1 MNLNLESI
9 RNRLCKLSG
18 EDFTIISRCNEKI
31 QFYFSAIG
39 FLVLLILLCSLVSAL
54 YFTDHLFNSIIA
66 DVGVGLVWGFIVTNM
81 YVLLLYTISPVLLP
95 IRIRKKQET
104 KTAKFQFSFSL
115 SLRIFIVTLLAIIIA
130 QPLNVLLFIPQTT
143 TFAFDVKQLLATNP
157 LAIVNTL
164 FVVGIFLLPIY
175 LKYSIRRLGEFY
187 EFKADIEKSIIQ
199 EDYKKFKVVYSQLIE
214 RKIVECNQSVWGNL
228 TAHLSNLEKNNLVS
242 YQKHFVEI
250 SNELIPEKVDKYE
263 YWADPP
269 FRTVLKSK
277 SKRIYSE
284 KEFLSHIYSEPD

>member
-1 MNLNLESI
+1 MNSILESI
-9 RNRLCKLSG
+9 KNRLCKLSG
-18 EDFTIISRCNEKI
+18 EDYTIISRCSKKV

-39 FLVLLILLCSLVSAL
+39 SLVLLILLCSFVSAL
-54 YFTDHLFNSIIA
+54 YFTDHLFSSIIA
-66 DVGVGLVWGFIVTNM
+66 DIGVGLVWGFIVTNM

-104 KTAKFQFSFSL
+104 KTANLHFSFSL

-130 QPLNVLLFIPQTT
+130 QPLNVLLFIPQTKT
-143 TFAFDVKQLLATNP
+143 LVFDIKQLLATNT

-187 EFKADIEKSIIQ
+187 EIKADIEKSIIQ
-199 EDYKKFKVVYSQLIE
+199 EDYKIFKRIYSQLIE
-214 RKIVECNQSVWGNL
+214 RKIIECNQSVWGNL
-228 TAHLSNLEKNNLVS
+228 TPHLSKLEKSNLVS

-277 SKRIYSE
+277 NKRIYSE
-284 KEFLSHIYSEPD
+284 KELLGHIYSEED

>member
-1 MNLNLESI
+1 MNSILESI
-9 RNRLCKLSG
+9 TNRLCKLSG
-18 EDFTIISRCNEKI
+18 EDYTIISRCGKKI
-31 QFYFSAIG
+31 QLYFSAIG
-39 FLVLLILLCSLVSAL
+39 FLVLLILLCSFVSAL

-66 DVGVGLVWGFIVTNM
+66 DIGVGLVWGFIVTNM

-95 IRIRKKQET
+95 VKIRKKQET
-104 KTAKFQFSFSL
+104 KTAKFHFSFSL
-115 SLRIFIVTLLAIIIA
+115 SLRIFIVTMLAIIIA
-130 QPLNVLLFIPQTT
+130 QPLNVLLFLPQTT
-143 TFAFDVKQLLATNP
+143 TFAFDIKQLLATN
-157 LAIVNTL
+157 LFANANTAL
-164 FVVGIFLLPIY
+164 VVGIFLLPIY
-175 LKYSIRRLGEFY
+175 LKYSIRRLGDFY

-199 EDYKKFKVVYSQLIE
+199 EDYKKFKWLYSQLIE
-214 RKIVECNQSVWGNL
+214 RKIRECNQSVWENL
-228 TAHLSNLEKNNLVS
+228 TPHLSKLEKSNLVS

-284 KEFLSHIYSEPD
+284 KELLGHIYSEED

>member
-1 MNLNLESI
+1 MNSNLESI
-9 RNRLCKLSG
+9 KNRLCKLSG
-18 EDFTIISRCNEKI
+18 EDYTIISRCSDKI

-39 FLVLLILLCSLVSAL
+39 SLVLVILLCSFVSAL

-66 DVGVGLVWGFIVTNM
+66 DIAVGLVWGFIVTNM

-143 TFAFDVKQLLATNP
+143 TFAFDVKQLLSTNP

-164 FVVGIFLLPIY
+164 LVVGIFLLPIY

-187 EFKADIEKSIIQ
+187 EFKADIEKRIIA
-199 EDYKKFKVVYSQLIE
+199 EGYKEFKGIYSQLVE

-228 TAHLSNLEKNNLVS
+228 TPHLANLEKNNSFS

-284 KEFLSHIYSEPD
+284 KELLSHIYFEED

>member
-1 MNLNLESI
+1 MNSNLESI
-9 RNRLCKLSG
+9 KNRLCKLSG
-18 EDFTIISRCNEKI
+18 EDYTIISRCSEKI
-31 QFYFSAIG
+31 QLYFSAIG
-39 FLVLLILLCSLVSAL
+39 FLVLVILLCSFVSAL
-54 YFTDHLFNSIIA
+54 YFTDHLFNSIIS
-66 DVGVGLVWGFIVTNM
+66 DVAVGLVWGFIVTNM

-95 IRIRKKQET
+95 IRIRKKQEI
-104 KTAKFQFSFSL
+104 KTAKFHFSFSL

-157 LAIVNTL
+157 LATVNTL

-187 EFKADIEKSIIQ
+187 EIKADIEKSIIQ

-214 RKIVECNQSVWGNL
+214 SKIVEFNQSVRDNL
-228 TAHLSNLEKNNLVS
+228 TPHLSNLEKNNLVS
-242 YQKHFVEI
+242 FQKHFVEI

-277 SKRIYSE
+277 TKRIYSE
-284 KEFLSHIYSEPD
+284 EDFLSHIYSEQD